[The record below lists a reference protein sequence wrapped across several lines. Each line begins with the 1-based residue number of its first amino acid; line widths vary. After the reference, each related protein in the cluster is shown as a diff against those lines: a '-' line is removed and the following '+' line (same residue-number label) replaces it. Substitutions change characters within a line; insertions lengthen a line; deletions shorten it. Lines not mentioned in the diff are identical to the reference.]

1 MSPLQGVP
9 MNVNENHQN
18 QNMNLKRNQI
28 QSGRSRAFKV
38 KPLISFL
45 TVFSFLLLAF
55 SGFILYIRPE
65 GGLARWVG
73 WKAIGL
79 DKSGWE
85 TVHIVFCALFFLAGV
100 IHLILNFKAIILYL
114 TSGIDRNRKNLAE
127 MLAAGL
133 LVFVL
138 LLMAIWRLPPV
149 NWLMEGRAHFKNHP
163 RSLRARPPSAD
174 FEKQSLRRVMEQL
187 GKTPDRVLRELKA
200 RGLAGVSLE
209 SSLEEVARRNNMTP
223 QELYLLIR
231 AY

>member
-1 MSPLQGVP
+1 MNMSK
-9 MNVNENHQN
+9 NQN
-18 QNMNLKRNQI
+18 QPQDRNLSRNQV
-28 QSGRSRAFKV
+28 QNDGRAFKF

-127 MLAAGL
+127 MLVAGL

-163 RSLRARPPSAD
+163 RSLRAQPPSAD

-187 GKTPDRVLRELKA
+187 GKTPDRVLRELEA
-200 RGLAGVSLE
+200 RGLAGVSPE